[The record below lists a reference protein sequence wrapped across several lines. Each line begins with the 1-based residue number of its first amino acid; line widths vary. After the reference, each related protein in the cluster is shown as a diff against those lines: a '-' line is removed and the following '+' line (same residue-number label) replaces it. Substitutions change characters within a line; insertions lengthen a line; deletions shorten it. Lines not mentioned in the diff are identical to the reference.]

1 MKDRANQYVSE
12 YYRSDFELVS
22 CWEIRNEILIS
33 FEYQENGFDCTKT
46 IRIDK
51 TKISNN

>member
-1 MKDRANQYVSE
+1 MKDKVSQYI
-12 YYRSDFELVS
+12 YKNYRRDFELKS
-22 CWEIRNEILIS
+22 CWEIGREVLIS

-51 TKISNN
+51 TKINNN